1 MIGTLA
7 GFRTYH
13 DDRGNSA
20 PTSASDADATA
31 ALVRGSDYV
40 RRAFSL
46 IVEETDTRVIDAA
59 YIAGGFEIAEA
70 GFFSKTGSD
79 KILTQVGDIHWTVNA
94 GGATNRDSLTPRDM
108 IAAVLRG
115 AVAGSQGLLRA

>member
-7 GFRTYH
+7 DFRAYH
-13 DDRGNSA
+13 DDRGNSG
-20 PTSASDADATA
+20 PTDATDAVATA

-40 RRAFSL
+40 RRAFTL
-46 IVEETDTRVIDAA
+46 TVEETDSRVIEAA
-59 YIAGGFEIAEA
+59 YVASGFELSEF
-70 GFFSKTGSD
+70 GFFSKAGAD
-79 KILTQVGDIHWTVNA
+79 KILTKVQGIEWTVNT

-108 IAAVLRG
+108 IAAILRG